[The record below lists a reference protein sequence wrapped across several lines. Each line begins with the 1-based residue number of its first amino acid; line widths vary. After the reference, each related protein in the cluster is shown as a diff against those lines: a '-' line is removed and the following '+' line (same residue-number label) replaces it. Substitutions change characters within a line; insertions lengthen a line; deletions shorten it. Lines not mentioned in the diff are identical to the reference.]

1 MPIRTSLLDRQGRE
15 LPLQLEGENEPGG
28 TERVLELT
36 EARQSFTFIGL
47 DTPPVPSVLRGFSAP
62 VLLEVE
68 EDDATLAFRF
78 AHDTD
83 AFNRW
88 DAGQTL
94 ALRLILRAVEQRAQ
108 GHDVPLDP
116 GLARAFRAIAKDSAA
131 DPAFAARALS
141 LPGFAYVGEKLP
153 VIDVD
158 GIHGA
163 LDGLRRQLAAEL
175 REVWAELYDA
185 NRDQGA
191 FSLDSRAMGRRALKN
206 LALLY
211 RARNRDR
218 DAVTIA
224 ERQFDRADNMTDSI
238 AALRA
243 LLEAEASSADA
254 ALAAFYERWQHEPL
268 VVNKWFALQASHE
281 RPDALERVE
290 RLRLHP
296 AFTMSNPN
304 RLRSLIAMFATA
316 NPVGFHRRDGKGYAF
331 LADRV
336 IELDPRNPQVAARL
350 LTPLGRWRR
359 FDPARQKLMRQELER
374 VAQTPGLSRD
384 TREIATKSLA

>member
-1 MPIRTSLLDRQGRE
+1 
-15 LPLQLEGENEPGG
+15 
-28 TERVLELT
+28 
-36 EARQSFTFIGL
+36 
-47 DTPPVPSVLRGFSAP
+47 
-62 VLLEVE
+62 
-68 EDDATLAFRF
+68 
-78 AHDTD
+78 
-83 AFNRW
+83 
-88 DAGQTL
+88 
-94 ALRLILRAVEQRAQ
+94 
-108 GHDVPLDP
+108 
-116 GLARAFRAIAKDSAA
+116 
-131 DPAFAARALS
+131 
-141 LPGFAYVGEKLP
+141 
-153 VIDVD
+153 
-158 GIHGA
+158 
-163 LDGLRRQLAAEL
+163 
-175 REVWAELYDA
+175 
-185 NRDQGA
+185 
-191 FSLDSRAMGRRALKN
+191 MGRRALKN